1 MADDDM
7 LSQAEIDSL
16 LNGVS
21 GEDEPAEKKT
31 DASGKRIRVFDPA
44 TQQRVVRGRLH
55 TLDIIN
61 ERFARD
67 FRMSL
72 FNLIRRSADI
82 TVDSVKIQPYSEFTR
97 NLPVPANINLISMKP
112 LRGNALIVFP
122 PNMVFLVVDSLFG
135 GDGRFLT
142 RSEGREFTHTEQRI
156 IGRLLKLAL
165 ESYDQ
170 GWRSVYPLDL
180 EFQRAEMQV
189 RFANITTSPNEMVVN
204 TTFHLEVGAF
214 GADFNICIPYAMIEP
229 IREILTNTALQK
241 ADPDEQRAR
250 AERLAGKVERS
261 HIALT
266 ADFTTITS
274 TIGRLSRLAV
284 GDVLAIELPDEV
296 TARVDDVPVFAA
308 AYGRLDG
315 RKALRITRMIDHA
328 SKDMSQDTQP

>member
-16 LNGVS
+16 LKGVS
-21 GEDEPAEKKT
+21 GEDEPAANEKT
-31 DASGKRIRVFDPA
+31 ATGKRIRAFDPS

-82 TVDSVKIQPYSEFTR
+82 TVDSVKIQAYSEFTR
-97 NLPVPANINLISMKP
+97 NLPVPANINLIAMKP
-112 LRGNALIVFP
+112 LRGNALMVFP

-156 IGRLLKLAL
+156 IGRLLKLAM

-170 GWRSVYPLDL
+170 GWRSVYPLEM

-189 RFANITTSPNEMVVN
+189 RFANITSSPNELVVN

-250 AERLAGKVERS
+250 AARLAGEVQSS
-261 HIALT
+261 HVPLT
-266 ADFTTITS
+266 ADFTTIES
-274 TIGRLSRLAV
+274 TIGRVSRLAV
-284 GDVLAIELPDEV
+284 GDVLPIELPDEI

-308 AYGRLDG
+308 AYGRLNG
-315 RKALRITRMIDHA
+315 RKALRVTRMIDHGTKE
-328 SKDMSQDTQP
+328 SPQDA